1 VTVAFADIVGYST
14 MAERIDAEEL
24 RTLMTEIYADLRHE
38 IEAREG
44 RVEKFIGDAV
54 VATFGASPAHEDD
67 PVRAVD
73 SALALLQA
81 VSKRIAPTGQP
92 IQLRIGINSG
102 LVVTH
107 PTDGSGTGVL
117 GDAVNVAARLQQ
129 AAEPGQVLMAEPVFR
144 RVQPSFECEH
154 VGLLTVKGR
163 EQPIDAYRLVGPR
176 RSAAARRQAPLV
188 GRADELA
195 LVELLWTNA
204 ARGNTHVVSIVGEP
218 GVGKS
223 RLLSEIPTRADAA
236 DFRITCTSGRAF
248 GAFVD
253 LLGTILGDVP
263 ADLGAFKDR
272 AVALGLSEDAALLAG
287 AVMGLADAP
296 GSMAMADQS
305 QRRQVFAAVWQLLLT
320 APGDGPAM
328 LVLDDLHWADR
339 SSLELLE
346 FVLERLQG
354 PFMVVLAY
362 RPGFEHVEQTALRA
376 SHTSIRLERL
386 DAEESLSLA
395 RGYLGVE
402 ELPDDLERLVTGR
415 ADGNPFFIEEL
426 LQALLD
432 FECLKVHDGTAVL
445 ERVDVDIPE
454 SVEGT
459 ILSRVDRLDAA
470 EREVLHRAAVVGD
483 PFTTDVIAAV
493 VGDAVDQTLEGL
505 RRAQLLVTVGP
516 DRWTFKHA
524 LIRDVVYGTLLLA
537 QRRALHRQV
546 AEVLEGM
553 GKDDPALLE
562 MLAEQ
567 YAKADVPD
575 KARHFALA
583 AGDLAADRL
592 GFVEAASRYET
603 ALRLWDDDGTR
614 ERPAVLMRL
623 GRAALL
629 AGRPTGAR
637 TALIEA
643 AAAWH
648 NAGDSYREG
657 EATAMLGRAH
667 WEAGDAD
674 RARAALADAVA
685 LLDPL
690 GPSPELV
697 QALVWGSTFSMLEG
711 HRDEGAAMATRGLEL
726 AGRLGL
732 DVARSHLLNTL
743 GSCEVDGGDPAGLE
757 RTREALRLAETTG
770 DVEAIGRAYVNL
782 SSCLAGMRELAE
794 SLAVSER
801 GREATQ
807 RLGSPAFEWFVATN
821 QAWVLAE
828 LGRFDESDAL
838 CREILATQRVV
849 VGVSGFVNAGNAL
862 AWMLLHRGRLDEARG
877 LLDEVVPEARRIGGP
892 LLFSRVLVVEAELEE
907 ARGNNAAACQAAA
920 EAVDIVAADFSPI
933 YAVPVVPPV
942 VRLLD
947 SGAAGAFVDRL
958 RAYSS
963 VPAFAAPVAEADGVL
978 NGDRAAS
985 ARAADLQGSFGAVC
999 DEARCR
1005 LAAGQ
1010 LDRASALIERFG
1022 LGAGPLG
1029 TLLRQQQEATVR

>member
-1 VTVAFADIVGYST
+1 
-14 MAERIDAEEL
+14 M
-24 RTLMTEIYADLRHE
+24 
-38 IEAREG
+38 
-44 RVEKFIGDAV
+44 
-54 VATFGASPAHEDD
+54 
-67 PVRAVD
+67 
-73 SALALLQA
+73 
-81 VSKRIAPTGQP
+81 
-92 IQLRIGINSG
+92 
-102 LVVTH
+102 
-107 PTDGSGTGVL
+107 
-117 GDAVNVAARLQQ
+117 
-129 AAEPGQVLMAEPVFR
+129 
-144 RVQPSFECEH
+144 
-154 VGLLTVKGR
+154 
-163 EQPIDAYRLVGPR
+163 
-176 RSAAARRQAPLV
+176 
-188 GRADELA
+188 
-195 LVELLWTNA
+195 
-204 ARGNTHVVSIVGEP
+204 
-218 GVGKS
+218 
-223 RLLSEIPTRADAA
+223 
-236 DFRITCTSGRAF
+236 
-248 GAFVD
+248 
-253 LLGTILGDVP
+253 LGDVP
-263 ADLGAFKDR
+263 TDLDAFKEQ
-272 AVALGLSEDAALLAG
+272 AAALGLGDEGVLLAG
-287 AVMGLADAP
+287 ALLGLTDAP
-296 GSMAMADQS
+296 PGMAMSDQS
-305 QRRQVFAAVWQLLLT
+305 QRRQVFAAVWHLLLA
-320 APGDGPAM
+320 APAGRPAM

-362 RPGFEHVEQTALRA
+362 RPGFEHVEQAALRA

-386 DAEESLSLA
+386 DAEESLALA
-395 RGYLGVE
+395 RGYLGVD
-402 ELPDDLERLVTGR
+402 ELPEDLERLVTGR

-432 FECLKVHDGTAVL
+432 FECLKVANGKAVL

-470 EREVLHRAAVVGD
+470 QRDVLHRAAVVGD
-483 PFTTDVIAAV
+483 PFTTEVIAAV
-493 VGDAVDQTLEGL
+493 VGDTVDPMLEGL

-537 QRRALHRQV
+537 QRRTLHRQV

-553 GKDDPALLE
+553 GGDDPALLE
-562 MLAEQ
+562 LLAEQ

-575 KARHFALA
+575 KARRFAVA
-583 AGDLAADRL
+583 AGDLAAERL

-603 ALRLWDDDGTR
+603 ALRLWDDDGAR

-648 NAGDSYREG
+648 KAGDTSREG
-657 EATAMLGRAH
+657 EATALLGRAH
-667 WEAGDAD
+667 WEAGDAQ
-674 RARAALADAVA
+674 RARAALADAAA

-697 QALVWGSTFSMLEG
+697 QALVWASTFSMLEG
-711 HRDEGAAMATRGLEL
+711 HREDGAAMARRGLEM
-726 AGRLGL
+726 AERLGL

-743 GSCEVDGGDPAGLE
+743 GSCEVDGGDVHGLE
-757 RTREALRLAETTG
+757 LTREALRLAERTG
-770 DVEAIGRAYVNL
+770 DVEAVGRAYVNL
-782 SSCLAGMRELAE
+782 SSCLAGLRHLEE

-838 CREILATQRVV
+838 CRDILSSQRVV

-862 AWMLLHRGRLDEARG
+862 AWILLHRGCHGEARA
-877 LLDEVVPEARRIGGP
+877 LLDEVVPEARRVGGP
-892 LLFSRVLVVEAELEE
+892 LLFSRVLAVEAELEE
-907 ARGNNAAACQAAA
+907 ARGNQAAACQAAA
-920 EAVDIVAADFSPI
+920 EAVDVAAADFSPI
-933 YAVPVVPPV
+933 FAAPLVPAAI
-942 VRLLD
+942 RLLD
-947 SGAAGAFVDRL
+947 AAHARAFVDRL
-958 RAYSS
+958 RPYDSA
-963 VPAFAAPVAEADGVL
+963 PAFVAPVAEADGVL
-978 NGDRAAS
+978 EGDQAAS
-985 ARAADLQGSFGAVC
+985 ARAADLHQAFGAVC

-1010 LDRASALIERFG
+1010 LDRARQMIEGFG
-1022 LGAGPLG
+1022 LEAGPLG
-1029 TLLRQQQEATVR
+1029 VLLRQREGATVR